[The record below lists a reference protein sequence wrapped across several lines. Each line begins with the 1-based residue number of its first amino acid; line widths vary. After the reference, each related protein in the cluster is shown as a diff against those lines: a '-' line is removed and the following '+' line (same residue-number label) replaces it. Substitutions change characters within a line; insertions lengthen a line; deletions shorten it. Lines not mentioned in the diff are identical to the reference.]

1 MSTAK
6 TAKFRESIKQEILAL
21 TAKGYGIS
29 ASCKKVGITRPTYYN
44 WKKADPHFAREL
56 NQILSDPVHQQ
67 RLLDNQAT
75 ADIAVDMTWAQ
86 KFIATYRRTGDK
98 IKSAQTAGKT
108 TVELTNALD
117 PKSKS
122 YDEEFHLAFLE
133 EEQRRLWAIEDA
145 TLAKAE
151 HDGPTA
157 RFVLSNL
164 LKEKYGKVSEGS
176 VQVSTHWHTQAG
188 SDQAGE
194 FLDGLFGETKRVDA
208 VAGSEQLPDSG
219 VAGDAAKRDQTE
231 LN

>member
-29 ASCKKVGITRPTYYN
+29 AACKKVGITRPTYYN
-44 WKKADPHFAREL
+44 WKKKDPHFAREL

-98 IKSAQTAGKT
+98 VKSAQTAGKT
-108 TVELTNALD
+108 TVELSNCLD
-117 PKSKS
+117 PKHDS

-133 EEQRRLWAIEDA
+133 EEQRRIWTIEDS

-164 LKEKYGKVSEGS
+164 LKDKYGKVSEGS
-176 VQVSTHWHTQAG
+176 VQVNQHWHTQAG

-194 FLDGLFGETKRVDA
+194 FLDGLFGEATDRTGSTGSTERTDQGSAPDA
-208 VAGSEQLPDSG
+208 DQ
-219 VAGDAAKRDQTE
+219 RNQTE

>member
-6 TAKFRESIKQEILAL
+6 TAKYRESIKAELLAL

-29 ASCKKVGITRPTYYN
+29 AACKKVGVSRPTYYN
-44 WKKADPHFAREL
+44 WKKKDPHFAREL
-56 NQILSDPVHQQ
+56 DAILSDPVHQQ

-75 ADIAVDMTWAQ
+75 ADISVDMTWAQ

-108 TVELTNALD
+108 TVELSNALE
-117 PKSKS
+117 PKHDS
-122 YDEEFHLAFLE
+122 YNEEFHLAFLE
-133 EEQRRLWAIEDA
+133 EEQRRLWQIEDN

-176 VQVSTHWHTQAG
+176 VNVNAHWHTQAG
-188 SDQAGE
+188 TDQAGE
-194 FLDGLFGETKRVDA
+194 FLDGLFGEAKRTDTVVGRPERVDPGPA
-208 VAGSEQLPDSG
+208 PN
-219 VAGDAAKRDQTE
+219 AKERDQTT